1 MVREKKVTIND
12 IATQAGTSKTTV
24 SFYLNGKFDKMSP
37 DTRRRIEQVINET
50 KYSPSIMAR
59 SLKSKK
65 SNLIGVVVADITN
78 PFSNIIVKGIDDIA
92 IKEGYQILVGSSN
105 FEYTNEKK
113 YIDRMLDMGVDGFI
127 IQPTLKFNKLIN
139 KIQDRGKKLVFLD
152 SVIKDFKGRWV
163 KTNNYDITSEAT
175 KTLFNEGYEEFIFV
189 TEDPELLMARMER
202 KNGFEDSLKA
212 VGAKYSIIV
221 VDNEIEYLELSKK
234 LKEKINNDKKTLI
247 FAVNGRIL
255 QKVFKTAKKEKWSVP
270 DNIVI
275 IGFDNWDWTF
285 YATPSVSTID
295 QPTYEEGTYAASIL
309 IDMLQEKEIIEES
322 AIFKCNINW
331 AESTNINKKT
341 LKNREF

>member
-221 VDNEIEYLELSKK
+221 VDN
-234 LKEKINNDKKTLI
+234 
-247 FAVNGRIL
+247 
-255 QKVFKTAKKEKWSVP
+255 
-270 DNIVI
+270 
-275 IGFDNWDWTF
+275 
-285 YATPSVSTID
+285 
-295 QPTYEEGTYAASIL
+295 
-309 IDMLQEKEIIEES
+309 
-322 AIFKCNINW
+322 
-331 AESTNINKKT
+331 
-341 LKNREF
+341 